1 VVDVVDIV
9 LVVLLVA
16 AAVHGLRLGALV
28 QVFTFV
34 GFLIGLT
41 GGALLAIAL
50 GSAVHSPPVRQV
62 LALSLVMGLAVL
74 CGIAGRVVGTWT
86 HVVVRRHHLGKID
99 SALGVAVAV
108 VAVLI
113 SSWLVANVV
122 AGNSRY
128 VWLDSAVQ
136 RSDILRSVDQVLPPA
151 PSIFSRV
158 QSFLAS
164 EGFPAVFADPLSAPN
179 AADVPVPG
187 RTEAQRIATTAAFST
202 VKVVGDACG
211 YQQEGSGFVVGHGLV
226 VTNAHVVA
234 GEHQTTLEVG
244 AVTYRA
250 TVVLYDPAFDLA
262 LLRTSA
268 PLGPVLTLSNQIA
281 SRGTQGAVL
290 GYPENGPLTVSAAG
304 VTANIVAEGRDIYGN
319 GLVTRDF
326 YSIDAQVLPGNSGGP
341 LVDASGKVVG
351 MVFSRST
358 VYPGVGYA
366 LASPGVLSRVQQGEG
381 QTHAVSTGGCV
392 GG

>member
-1 VVDVVDIV
+1 
-9 LVVLLVA
+9 
-16 AAVHGLRLGALV
+16 LV

-34 GFLIGLT
+34 GFVLGLT
-41 GGALLAIAL
+41 CGALLAIAV
-50 GSAVHSPPVRQV
+50 GRAVHSPPVRQV
-62 LALSLVMGLAVL
+62 LALGLVMGLAVL
-74 CGIAGRVVGTWT
+74 CGIAGRVVGSWT
-86 HVVVRRHHLGKID
+86 HVAVRRHHLGKID

-108 VAVLI
+108 MAVLI

-128 VWLDSAVQ
+128 LWLDSAVQ
-136 RSDILRSVDQVLPPA
+136 RSDILRSVDRVLPPA

-158 QSFLAS
+158 QSFLES
-164 EGFPAVFADPLSAPN
+164 EGFPAVFADPLAAPN
-179 AADVPVPG
+179 AADVAVPS
-187 RTEAQRIATTAAFST
+187 RTDAQRFATPAAFST

-234 GEHQTTLEVG
+234 GEPETSIELG

-250 TVVLYDPAFDLA
+250 TVVLYDPSFDLA

-268 PLGPVLTLSNQIA
+268 PLGPVLDLDSQIVG
-281 SRGTQGAVL
+281 RGTQGAVL
-290 GYPENGPLTVSAAG
+290 GYPENGPLTVSPAG
-304 VTANIVAEGRDIYGN
+304 VTANVVAEGRDIYGN

-326 YSIDAQVLPGNSGGP
+326 YSVDADVLPGNSGGP
-341 LVDASGKVVG
+341 LVDSSGHVVG

-366 LASPGVLSRVQQGEG
+366 LASPGVLSRVQQGAHR
-381 QTHAVSTGGCV
+381 THAVSTGGCV
-392 GG
+392 SG

>member
-1 VVDVVDIV
+1 MVDVVDIV

-34 GFLIGLT
+34 GFVLGLT
-41 GGALLAIAL
+41 CGALLAIAI

-62 LALSLVMGLAVL
+62 LALGLVMGLAVV
-74 CGIAGRVVGTWT
+74 CGIAGRVVGGWT
-86 HVVVRRHHLGKID
+86 HVAVRRHHLGKVD
-99 SALGVAVAV
+99 SALGVGVAV

-128 VWLDSAVQ
+128 LWLDSAVQ
-136 RSDILRSVDQVLPPA
+136 RSDILRSVDSVLPPA

-158 QSFLAS
+158 QSFLES

-179 AADVPVPG
+179 AAGVPTPS

-211 YQQEGSGFVVGHGLV
+211 YQQEGSGFVVGRGLV
-226 VTNAHVVA
+226 ATNAHVVA
-234 GEHQTTLEVG
+234 GEPQTQIQMG
-244 AVTYRA
+244 ALTYRA
-250 TVVLYDPAFDLA
+250 TVVLYDPSFDMA

-268 PLGPVLTLSNQIA
+268 PLGPVLTLDTQTVP
-281 SRGTQGAVL
+281 RGTQGAVL
-290 GYPENGPLTVSAAG
+290 GYPEDGPLTVAPAG
-304 VTANIVAEGRDIYGN
+304 VTAYVEAEGRDIYGN
-319 GLVTRDF
+319 GLVTRSF
-326 YSIDAQVLPGNSGGP
+326 YSIDANVLPGNSGGP
-341 LVDASGKVVG
+341 LVDAGGQVVG

-358 VYPGVGYA
+358 VYSGVGYA
-366 LASPGVLSRVQQGEG
+366 LASPGVLARVQQGEHR
-381 QTHAVSTGGCV
+381 TAAVGTGGCV
-392 GG
+392 SG

>member
-1 VVDVVDIV
+1 MDIV

-28 QVFTFV
+28 QVLTFV
-34 GFLIGLT
+34 GFVVGLT
-41 GGALLAIAL
+41 GGALLAIAI
-50 GSAVHSPPVRQV
+50 GGAVHSPPVRQV
-62 LALSLVMGLAVL
+62 LALGLVMGLAVV
-74 CGIAGRVVGTWT
+74 CGIAGRVVGGWM

-128 VWLDSAVQ
+128 LWLDSAVQ

-179 AADVPVPG
+179 AASVAVPSQ
-187 RTEAQRIATTAAFST
+187 TNAQRIATTAAFST

-234 GEHQTTLEVG
+234 GEPQTTIEMG
-244 AVTYRA
+244 AVTYKA
-250 TVVLYDPAFDLA
+250 TVVLYDPSFDLA
-262 LLRTSA
+262 LLRTTA
-268 PLGPVLTLSNQIA
+268 PLGPVLTLSTQLVA
-281 SRGTQGAVL
+281 RGTQGAVL
-290 GYPENGPLTVSAAG
+290 GYPENGPLTVSRAG
-304 VTANIVAEGRDIYGN
+304 VTANIVAQGRDIYGN

-326 YSIDAQVLPGNSGGP
+326 YSIDADVLPGNSGGP
-341 LVDASGKVVG
+341 LVDATGQVVG

-358 VYPGVGYA
+358 VYSGVGYA
-366 LASPGVLSRVQQGEG
+366 LASPGVLSRVALGEHRT
-381 QTHAVSTGGCV
+381 QAVNTGACV